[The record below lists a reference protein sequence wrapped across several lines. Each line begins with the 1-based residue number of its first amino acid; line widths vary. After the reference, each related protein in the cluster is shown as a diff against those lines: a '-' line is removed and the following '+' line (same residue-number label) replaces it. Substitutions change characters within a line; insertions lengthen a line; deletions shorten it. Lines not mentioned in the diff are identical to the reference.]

1 MKIKSLK
8 SSLQLLALIFIAM
21 HFASCLN
28 YKNVPYFTDLPQ
40 TDTIA
45 QILNPYQCPTIQKND
60 IISITVGSISPE
72 SNAIFSFNAGT
83 SGSIA
88 AYSTGSSYMVDMEGY
103 IEMPLVSKIKVE
115 GLTTKQV
122 KDLLQEKLSAYL
134 KEPVVEVRI
143 TNFKIA
149 VLGAVGAP
157 GMLVVTN
164 ERVTVMDAISMA
176 GDLELDAQRD
186 NVLLIREEDGAR
198 KQIRMNLNSSEVLNS
213 PYYYLRNNDIIYVQP
228 GKFGTRDIN
237 FRSLTYLITV
247 ISVLT
252 FLQTLIK

>member
-28 YKNVPYFTDLPQ
+28 YKKVPYFTDLPQ

-45 QILNPYQCPTIQKND
+45 KILNPYQSPTIQKND

-72 SNAIFSFNAGT
+72 SNAIFSFNSGT

-88 AYSTGSSYMVDMEGY
+88 SYSTGSSYMVDMDGN
-103 IEMPLVSKIKVE
+103 IEMPLVSKVSVE

-122 KDLLQEKLSAYL
+122 KGLLQEKLSPFL
-134 KEPVVEVRI
+134 KEPIVEVRI
-143 TNFKIA
+143 TNFRIA

-157 GMLVVTN
+157 GMLVAAN
-164 ERVTVMDAISMA
+164 ERVTLMDAISMA
-176 GDLELDAQRD
+176 GDLQLDAQRN
-186 NVLLIREEDGAR
+186 NVLLIREENGVR
-198 KQIRMNLNSSEVLNS
+198 KQIRMNLNSSDLLNS
-213 PYYYLRNNDIIYVQP
+213 PYYYLRSNDIVYVQP
-228 GKFGTRDIN
+228 GRFGTRDIN
-237 FRSLTYLITV
+237 FRNLTYLLTAFSILTV
-247 ISVLT
+247 VLT
-252 FLQTLIK
+252 FNK